1 MRKQLTP
8 LLALAVALMT
18 LPSCTAVL
26 SGTGNSSASIDR
38 ANFTYV
44 KKDAT
49 GTATAKYILGIGGNK
64 RMALVSEAKQNMLQA
79 TPLQANQALSNMTVD
94 YKIRSVFG
102 VFNTMTCTVTS
113 DIVEFKD

>member
-1 MRKQLTP
+1 MRRQFVSL
-8 LLALAVALMT
+8 LAVAAALLT

-64 RMALVSEAKQNMLQA
+64 RMALVSEAKQSMLA
-79 TPLQANQALSNMTVD
+79 TNPLQANQALSNMTVD
-94 YKIRSVFG
+94 YKIRSVLG
-102 VFNTMTCTVTS
+102 IVNTMTCTVTS